1 MKRKGNQL
9 LAAAMAA
16 MVMTSM
22 LVGCGNGNSVDS
34 TTAQTTK
41 ETTKDAES
49 KADTA
54 NGEVSDIEPCTIT
67 YYGGWT
73 GADLDKMQ
81 ALVDEYNSSQDTI
94 KVEFTSLQW
103 SEIFTKFLADY
114 QAGSSP
120 DIVAMHTFEM
130 GQFVDMG
137 VLNAEQIAA
146 MDLQE
151 SEYVKTA
158 WDGCKYED
166 TLYGVPIDLNM
177 HALYYNEDL
186 FKEAGIEK
194 APATGEELI
203 DTAMKLTL
211 DANGKN
217 ATEDGFDKANIEQY
231 GFGFLQNHHTFYQ
244 AYAMLN
250 QQSYNPFTDDMKE
263 ISLDAD
269 KTTKA
274 VQFIED
280 LIYKYN
286 VTPVGEKSPID
297 DFKAGTVAMIID
309 GNWQLSGLGEVSFGW
324 NTAEYPQIFD
334 EKAVWGASELLAFPA
349 SKNPD
354 ANKEAAA
361 RSFVKWLSE
370 NSAQWALSGQIPA
383 NIKAQEESEKL
394 KGIDAYYA
402 EMDYVKFLPANPLS
416 VSLFSSKAPSPIL
429 TMAQDATLNAKD
441 PAEIITQFEKD
452 LNDVMKNN

>member
-1 MKRKGNQL
+1 MRKGSKKFLAATLTVAMTAAL
-9 LAAAMAA
+9 LA
-16 MVMTSM
+16 
-22 LVGCGNGNSVDS
+22 GCGGNSSDSSSAKSDS
-34 TTAQTTK
+34 TK
-41 ETTKDAES
+41 E
-49 KADTA
+49 
-54 NGEVSDIEPCTIT
+54 GGIEPCTIT

-73 GADLDKMQ
+73 GADLEKMQ
-81 ALVDEYNSSQDTI
+81 ALVDDYNSSQDTVT
-94 KVEFTSLQW
+94 VEFTSLQW
-103 SEIFTKFLADY
+103 SDIFTKFLADY
-114 QAGSSP
+114 QAGASP
-120 DIVAMHTFEM
+120 DVVAMHTFEM

-137 VLNAEQIAA
+137 VLDADQVKAL
-146 MDLQE
+146 DLSE
-151 SEYVKTA
+151 SDYVKTA

-186 FKEAGIEK
+186 LDAAGIEN
-194 APATGEELI
+194 APQTGDELI
-203 DTAMKLTL
+203 DTAMKLTV
-211 DANGKN
+211 DANGRN
-217 ATEDGFDKANIEQY
+217 AAEEGFDKNNIKQY

-244 AYAMLN
+244 TYAMMN
-250 QQSYNPFTDDMKE
+250 QQGYNPFTDDMKE

-269 KTTKA
+269 KTSKA
-274 VQFIED
+274 IQFVED

-297 DFKAGTVAMIID
+297 DFKAGNVAMIID
-309 GNWQLSGLGEVSFGW
+309 GNWQLSGLSDVSFKW

-354 ANKEAAA
+354 ENKQAAA
-361 RSFVKWLSE
+361 REFVKWLSE

-383 NIKAQEESEKL
+383 NVQSQEDSEKL
-394 KGIDAYYA
+394 PGIDAFYA

-429 TMAQDATLNAKD
+429 TMAQDATLNNKD
-441 PAEIITQFEKD
+441 AGEITSQFEKD